1 MAASQSLFSY
11 LLSAELP
18 EFRKNDGKIGDIKGK
33 VEKTGK
39 NSWIFG
45 NYLTIFNVHAI
56 ISNCVD
62 YDSTDFAM
70 YFQEVSPVL
79 TALASR
85 ERVVGVKQS
94 ARAIRDGRAEEIFL
108 ACDADTAVTDP
119 SANAAA
125 RCRSTR
131 PIPWRSS
138 GVCAASR
145 WARPL

>member
-1 MAASQSLFSY
+1 MTSL
-11 LLSAELP
+11 
-18 EFRKNDGKIGDIKGK
+18 D
-33 VEKTGK
+33 T
-39 NSWIFG
+39 
-45 NYLTIFNVHAI
+45 HAI

-108 ACDADTAVTDP
+108 ACDADTAVTDRIRQCCGALP
-119 SANAAA
+119 VNETYTMAQLGRLCGIAV
-125 RCRSTR
+125 
-131 PIPWRSS
+131 
-138 GVCAASR
+138 GASVVT
-145 WARPL
+145 LLKK